1 MKPVWIGLLVVATA
15 LVAGPATAGEE
26 VRGFAT
32 VKSGNN
38 LIVGKRAVRLFGV
51 RAPKL
56 DAICEVNGAK
66 MKCGVVAW
74 AELVRMA
81 DGWHVSCD
89 IEVTVKNGP
98 DYATCYV
105 SERDINEALVR
116 AGWAKA
122 VKRQTD
128 RYVVDEDDAK
138 QSKRGLWNDGKY
150 PKR

>member
-1 MKPVWIGLLVVATA
+1 MKPVWIGLLVVTA
-15 LVAGPATAGEE
+15 ALAAGPTMAAEE

-32 VKSGNN
+32 VKSGND
-38 LIVGKRAVRLFGV
+38 LIIGRRAIRLFGV
-51 RAPKL
+51 RAPKR
-56 DAICEVNGAK
+56 DAICEVNAAK

-74 AELVRMA
+74 GELVRMA

-89 IEVTVKNGP
+89 IEVKVKNGS

-105 SERDINEALVR
+105 SERDINEAMVR

-122 VKRQTD
+122 VKKQTD

-138 QSKRGLWNDGKY
+138 QSKRGLWNDGKD